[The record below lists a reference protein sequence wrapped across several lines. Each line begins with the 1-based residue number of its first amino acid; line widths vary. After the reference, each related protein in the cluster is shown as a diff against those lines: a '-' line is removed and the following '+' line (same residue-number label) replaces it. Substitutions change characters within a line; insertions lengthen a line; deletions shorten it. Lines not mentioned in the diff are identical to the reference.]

1 MIEQRCWVHKT
12 ANVRSKLSMSQQP
25 KAKRSFHD
33 VWLVAAGIKS

>member
-25 KAKRSFHD
+25 KAERSIHNI
-33 VWLVAAGIKS
+33 WLVAADTKS